1 MSPCQKLPDS
11 DSVLPAG
18 SELEFRP
25 ADLEDFSLF
34 KTLASW
40 YEDPE
45 ISATLTPNRF
55 AAEIVPP
62 TAEQILSSYREQKKL
77 VWFIFKDNSLVGEVT
92 LDPDFK
98 YLKKDLPGT
107 AWVSIVIG
115 ERKYWGRGY
124 GTRAMCFLEQQA
136 RELGCQRIELG
147 VFDFNKRALHLYFKM
162 GFKEIGT
169 LPDFTHHDGVWHDD
183 IRLEKWL

>member
-124 GTRAMCFLEQQA
+124 GTAAMCFLEQQA

-169 LPDFTHHDGVWHDD
+169 RPDFTYFDGVWHDD
-183 IRLEKWL
+183 IRLEKWI